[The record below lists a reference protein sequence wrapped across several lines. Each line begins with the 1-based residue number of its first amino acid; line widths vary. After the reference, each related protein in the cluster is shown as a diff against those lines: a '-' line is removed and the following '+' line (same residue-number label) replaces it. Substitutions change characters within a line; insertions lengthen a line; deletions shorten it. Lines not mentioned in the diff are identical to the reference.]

1 MTRARSPG
9 TLAAMDIAELNRR
22 LANLIR
28 HGTVTGVQHA
38 PPRVRVKTGGNTT
51 DWLRYWV
58 PRAGTTRDWD
68 PPVAGEQ
75 CILLCPSG
83 ELTTAFVLT
92 GLYSDAFPPPSGNPE
107 LCVRVWPDGARLT
120 YDHAAG
126 ALSATGIKTALVQAA
141 DKCTVDCPL
150 TEFTGD
156 VQIRGN
162 LTVDG
167 EALVK
172 SLLSYLSGLSGQ
184 NGEGGQTVI
193 EGDIQHRGTLSN
205 TGRIESNGVGVDDHE
220 HPGDSG
226 GTTGKPNR

>member
-1 MTRARSPG
+1 MRKHLAYKAQGFGAKQQESAEDVKVQPAKAEVPCPAEVEAAR
-9 TLAAMDIAELNRR
+9 LL
-22 LANLIR
+22 
-28 HGTVTGVQHA
+28 Q
-38 PPRVRVKTGGNTT
+38 
-51 DWLRYWV
+51 RY
-58 PRAGTTRDWD
+58 P
-68 PPVAGEQ
+68 Q
-75 CILLCPSG
+75 FFS
-83 ELTTAFVLT
+83 
-92 GLYSDAFPPPSGNPE
+92 SSPE
-107 LCVRVWPDGARLT
+107 LCVLVWPDSARLT

-172 SLLSYLSGLSGQ
+172 SLMSYMAGLSGQ